1 MRTEVKIIT
10 PEMATEMLKCNKSN
24 RNLRKFKVLQ
34 YAHDMQN
41 GKWNLTGQGI
51 TFGKDGSL
59 LDGQHRLH
67 AIKFSKVS
75 VPMLVVYDADVVGTY
90 DCGLTR
96 STVDQFKLMNE
107 FNTGVL
113 YTTRGMAVVKLCYQ
127 IREFG
132 KVEQHKNVMTTE
144 DLKNYIDD
152 NKPELEWAVNLVS
165 STSKASGGLKKA
177 IIGATLYSIY
187 KLNIGFTKEDVDRF
201 ARIIK
206 TGMSEDPLK
215 TDAPIIA
222 LRNKFTSYT
231 NTCGGSTN
239 KEYFL
244 RIQYAV
250 KKYLERSTSLRNY
263 LPDANLFDFTPLK
276 GDKN

>member
-1 MRTEVKIIT
+1 MRTEIKTIT
-10 PEMATEMLKCNKSN
+10 PEMATEMLKRNKSN

-59 LDGQHRLH
+59 LDGQHRLQ

-75 VPMLVVYDADVVGTY
+75 VPMLIVYDADVVGTY

-96 STVDQFKLMNE
+96 STVDQFKLMSE
-107 FNTGVL
+107 CNTGIL

-144 DLKNYIDD
+144 DLKKYIDD
-152 NKPELEWAVNLVS
+152 NRTELEWAIGLVS
-165 STSKASGGLKKA
+165 STSKDSIGLKKA

-187 KLNIGFTKEDVDRF
+187 KLDIGFTKEDADRF

-206 TGMSEDPLK
+206 TGMSDDPLK

-222 LRNKFTSYT
+222 LRNKFTSFT
-231 NTCGGSTN
+231 RTCGSTN

-250 KKYLERSTSLRNY
+250 KKYLERSDSLRNY
-263 LPDANLFDFTPLK
+263 LPDGNIFDFTKLK
-276 GDKN
+276 GEN